1 MPAHLTLTLPP
12 TFGNRTVEVQNLR
25 FSIGRTPEND
35 LTIEDPSLS
44 RRHALIETIEGRF
57 NLSDCGS
64 SNGTFINGRQITAPT
79 QLDDWDV
86 LTFGGIGDVVVRVE
100 ADSLPAHEAAAS
112 SPINRYHAEPSVPAD
127 RRKAFPTTPSLS
139 KMPVI
144 AVVAVVSILL
154 IAGVALLVGH
164 RSTPPSNLNL
174 NRTRERT
181 GYGDNANE
189 EKSDDVSS
197 PAEGNSPGPTSD
209 GNNLNIEPGDLS
221 AIETH
226 ASKVLASISRDTHPV
241 LTQKP
246 LAAINVQVQQ
256 YRGSSTLQEELRG
269 MKRAL
274 PQVSAAAKSNGVR
287 TPLLVYATLAKID
300 RDGRGDPAQVAA
312 ALCPT
317 LAKMR
322 AVFGDEL
329 ANDSLLSVAA
339 LEEGEALQSRITKLA
354 SRVNDSPTTIRSIW
368 YLHDHQVLSD
378 QTYNF
383 VIRFMAMGVISQD
396 PQKFGVAADPINF

>member
-1 MPAHLTLTLPP
+1 MPARLALTLPP
-12 TFGNRTVEVQNLR
+12 TFGNRRVEVQNIR

-35 LTIEDPSLS
+35 LTIDDPSLS

-79 QLDDWDV
+79 QLEDWDV

-100 ADSLPAHEAAAS
+100 ADSVPSPEAPAN
-112 SPINRYHAEPSVPAD
+112 SPIDRYHPEVGASAAKPKASPA
-127 RRKAFPTTPSLS
+127 TPSLS
-139 KMPVI
+139 KMPVF

-164 RSTPPSNLNL
+164 RSTPPGNSNLNKI
-174 NRTRERT
+174 RERHD
-181 GYGDNANE
+181 YGDNANVQ
-189 EKSDDVSS
+189 KSDDASS
-197 PAEGNSPGPTSD
+197 PAEGDSPGPTSD
-209 GNNLNIEPGDLS
+209 GNNLNVEAGDLS
-221 AIETH
+221 AIETY

-246 LAAINVQVQQ
+246 LAAINSQVQQ
-256 YRGSSTLQEELRG
+256 FRGSSSLPEELRA

-274 PQVSAAAKSNGVR
+274 PQVAAAAKSNGVR
-287 TPLLVYATLAKID
+287 TPLLVYVTLAKID

-312 ALCPT
+312 SLCPT
-317 LAKMR
+317 LARMR

-354 SRVNDSPTTIRSIW
+354 GRVNDSPTTIRSIW
-368 YLHDHQVLSD
+368 YLHDHQVISE

-383 VIRFMAMGVISQD
+383 VIRFMAMGVIAQD
-396 PQKFGVAADPINF
+396 PQKFGLSADPLNF